1 MFSLTHL
8 CVTNIYLFLAGL
20 AILVLCLPLNA
31 INFYYMEKLQKK
43 QMKHKDMRVK
53 LLNEI
58 LSGIKVLKMYAW
70 EKSFIQKI
78 GDIRK
83 IEVDALKWVQVTYC
97 HYKIEESGTIRVF
110 S

>member
-1 MFSLTHL
+1 M
-8 CVTNIYLFLAGL
+8 
-20 AILVLCLPLNA
+20 NA
-31 INFYYMEKLQKK
+31 LNFYYMERLQEK
-43 QMKHKDMRVK
+43 QMKHKDMRIK

-83 IEVDALKWVQVTYC
+83 IEVAALKWVQVTNF
-97 HYKIEESGTIRVF
+97 ILN
-110 S
+110 

>member
-1 MFSLTHL
+1 M
-8 CVTNIYLFLAGL
+8 
-20 AILVLCLPLNA
+20 NA
-31 INFYYMEKLQKK
+31 INFYYMERLQKK

-83 IEVDALKWVQVTYC
+83 IEVAALKWVQVTNF
-97 HYKIEESGTIRVF
+97 ILN
-110 S
+110 

>member
-1 MFSLTHL
+1 
-8 CVTNIYLFLAGL
+8 
-20 AILVLCLPLNA
+20 
-31 INFYYMEKLQKK
+31 
-43 QMKHKDMRVK
+43 MRVK

-83 IEVDALKWVQVTYC
+83 IEVDALKWVQVTNF
-97 HYKIEESGTIRVF
+97 HFK
-110 S
+110 

>member
-1 MFSLTHL
+1 
-8 CVTNIYLFLAGL
+8 
-20 AILVLCLPLNA
+20 
-31 INFYYMEKLQKK
+31 MERLQKK
-43 QMKHKDMRVK
+43 QMKHKDMRIK

-83 IEVDALKWVQVTYC
+83 IEVAALKWVQVTNF
-97 HYKIEESGTIRVF
+97 ILN
-110 S
+110 